1 MDTGND
7 IKADLN
13 ISMQTYD
20 IRAFSD
26 ILEKVTIHYT
36 LLIDSGG
43 YNIFHDLA
51 SCLAKESALLEFLSI
66 LLLFFNKKYQVNSPS
81 IIKEMLNQQ
90 TLRDK
95 QTPLVHAVKHNK
107 IV

>member
-36 LLIDSGG
+36 L
-43 YNIFHDLA
+43 
-51 SCLAKESALLEFLSI
+51 
-66 LLLFFNKKYQVNSPS
+66 
-81 IIKEMLNQQ
+81 
-90 TLRDK
+90 
-95 QTPLVHAVKHNK
+95 
-107 IV
+107 